1 LDKVELCILNQVN
14 LRSTNIFD
22 ALMQYHEL
30 NQELITGLPL
40 VKQLRDR
47 IHDTKN
53 NVVINPMGVVQ
64 KHRQSNR
71 LRKLDTLVDRI
82 KDVNNSLKLI
92 KTLNETGDY
101 TNALQLIDTIS
112 QVINQ
117 EKELSRLHCFKYVF
131 VCN

>member
-1 LDKVELCILNQVN
+1 M
-14 LRSTNIFD
+14 RSTNIFD

-117 EKELSRLHCFKYVF
+117 EKELSRLHCFKYVLL
-131 VCN
+131 CN